1 MTESVGAPIPWY
13 EEELL
18 APPPKPGLFRVR
30 GYPLLWLVNAIIGAG
45 YGITLGRQSSFWDA
59 ADYDYR
65 TIALIGLANGLG
77 IIAGYLLAGLTADQR
92 SKKLLI
98 LVATLVMASVAAVTM
113 VLTIFVELGGSIF
126 FAIAA
131 LLGIPYGM
139 AVAVMLGWL
148 GDLLPRRLLAKGIV
162 VMSFAGFPLGTL
174 LAVPSALAG
183 NDPDT
188 IPGLFAVGVLLF
200 LIASLLSRRVPVGD
214 RQVDLSSSAS
224 AGLKAAIRYAW
235 RDSRLKAL
243 WLYVFVASVL
253 LVFLEG
259 PLTRVFFS
267 DLDLERLDYAMAF
280 LARGLA
286 GVVATIALVFLI
298 SGRRKWSLFVVAAAT
313 IGVTTLGLVFA
324 STPPVLIAVM
334 IPHGAAIAVVLLAYK
349 ALALLSTP
357 AGYFGRMAAF
367 LLFAN
372 YSLNFAAGLLSGF
385 LYDLVGG
392 RWAIL
397 VIGACLLIAAGWF
410 YRRWLRFRDLPED
423 PDAAMSGPVPML
435 FADMA
440 APQKPSEPI

>member
-1 MTESVGAPIPWY
+1 MTESVGAPIPWD
-13 EEELL
+13 EEVLL
-18 APPPKPGLFRVR
+18 APPPNPGLFRFR
-30 GYPLLWLVNAIIGAG
+30 GYPLFWFVSAIIGAG
-45 YGITLGRQSSFWDA
+45 YGITLGSQSSFWDA
-59 ADYDYR
+59 ATYDSR
-65 TIALIGLANGLG
+65 TIAFIGLANGLG
-77 IIAGYLLAGLTADQR
+77 IMAGYLLAGLTADQR

-98 LVATLVMASVAAVTM
+98 LVATLMMASVAAATT
-113 VLTIFVELGGSIF
+113 VLAMIVELGGNTF

-131 LLGIPYGM
+131 LLSVPYGV

-162 VMSFAGFPLGTL
+162 ILSFAEFPLGTL
-174 LAVPSALAG
+174 LILPSALVRNEQGAV
-183 NDPDT
+183 
-188 IPGLFAVGVLLF
+188 PGLFAVGGFLF
-200 LIASLLSRRVPVGD
+200 LLAALLSRRIPIGNRPAD
-214 RQVDLSSSAS
+214 PSATAL
-224 AGLKAAIRYAW
+224 AGLKGAIRYAW
-235 RDSRLKAL
+235 RDSRLKAV
-243 WLYVFVASVL
+243 WLYIFVASVL
-253 LVFLEG
+253 LVLLEG
-259 PLTRVFFS
+259 PLTRVVFFDS
-267 DLDLERLDYAMAF
+267 GLERLEYAIA
-280 LARGLA
+280 LGARGLA

-334 IPHGAAIAVVLLAYK
+334 IPHGAAIAVVFLAYK